1 MKTRIGTPAR
11 LGLLGWSFALMFL
24 TPLNVIFW
32 VAGLSFLVNIAFYP
46 TALKRLINWRWVG
59 IFAFL
64 ILTNAFLLGPR
75 DQIAWIVPYSWEG
88 LMSGL
93 QMACRAIVML
103 LAVDGF
109 SSSVDVSEVAGLLE
123 RLGLT
128 GLGFSVGI
136 ALNLLPVLRQSA
148 SNAWQSL
155 WMRGGLRQKRWRG
168 LRLYLVTVLSNA
180 IRRAEE
186 IALAAEARAYSPGRL
201 RPWPLR
207 KGSLDWLI
215 ILASVGSAAIVA
227 LIAWR

>member
-1 MKTRIGTPAR
+1 
-11 LGLLGWSFALMFL
+11 
-24 TPLNVIFW
+24 
-32 VAGLSFLVNIAFYP
+32 
-46 TALKRLINWRWVG
+46 
-59 IFAFL
+59 
-64 ILTNAFLLGPR
+64 
-75 DQIAWIVPYSWEG
+75 
-88 LMSGL
+88 MSGL